1 MPVLALQD
9 GFRGL
14 ATEPHASR
22 LGAGQAS
29 DLLNVDVK
37 DGSLRSRA
45 GFDAINATTIKDLVA
60 FDRMDRANTI
70 ALAGTL
76 TSGHLWTAVATD
88 DATTD
93 CEVWNGTLRGA
104 NESGNKESASVLFE
118 SNGSTNPVSGSAHV
132 AVEFDL
138 RKYQG
143 FGNTLR
149 AFASDVDDITG
160 RFSLVLRSSNSS
172 GLKGAGSVDEDSYEI
187 EFDVPVGLEGGA
199 DQTVAAPNHLRWNDL
214 DIEVFKRTNSS
225 STRSTLGS
233 AVSTTDG
240 GPGVDEWMH
249 VRIRI
254 FGGSTTSIRVDV
266 NGAEVLSEDDTGASG
281 NHTAAGF
288 IKIRFASDGAANNE
302 KKLKRQIQIANF
314 QVYTL
319 TSAGVPNATAL
330 RIENL
335 HRHTQANGDAHLLA
349 HALTADGAL
358 IVQRPAGDGSTVS
371 AVFYSMQPGF
381 ATDNSDVVVT
391 GLKLNRRNGFVTAVQ
406 PTLDF
411 TLGSDRFTITDTET
425 IQKGFGQYTFAAGDR
440 LHLIGAFAKTTV
452 DASSSTTVLNVTS
465 TVGFNVGQVIRIGP
479 TNPTIEEI
487 GTIVSIQDGVSLTL
501 SATLQFTH
509 TNSVVVAEE
518 LDSGQITLVFAST
531 TVDADSDADQKV
543 LNVTATANFKV
554 GGSVAIN
561 PNGSREEVGLI
572 ESIQAGASL
581 TLVDNLVNAHTAAQA
596 DSVVAEEL
604 DAVPLGIL
612 PGFFEVLAAPVSNV
626 LTVLGVP
633 AVLKSLTSVG
643 VVYRI
648 VSKHQGDGIAGV
660 MNNNTHAA
668 DFADAN
674 AMTYIADGSD
684 RVHRANGEAFYPA
697 GIQKPTV
704 KPILGNTG
712 TGSGIMKGDRYS
724 YRLSF
729 WNPFLGL
736 ESSASPAS
744 TEQAIADEAF
754 VTLHGSQNDNQFS
767 NNATHLRLYRL
778 NSTDSQ
784 TKYYRSRELPIPIDN
799 ESGIIIVEDRT
810 ADTDLTGNATIPEQL
825 LARSDGTQFSDFAV
839 HNPPPAAVLLAWRQD
854 KMFYVTADSTRLWFS
869 KSGVPDYVSPFNFVE
884 VGRGDGESIRA
895 VIPFREQ
902 LVILKDRSLWILVGE
917 TQGTFQVQRM
927 SDRVGCSSHRA
938 VAEADDGLLYFA
950 GELGIH
956 RWNGQFAEDLHYG
969 IRDTYYGLNQDR
981 LKHMA
986 LAIDPEDQR
995 IALSVTRTGQ
1005 TEQDRWLVLNY
1016 RRPGIQVEGGVIF
1029 DWTLWDLLATCFEL
1043 DPMVS
1048 GASDL
1053 YRRKLRFGRTGGIV
1067 ATFRGD
1073 DGTALTDNGTGITW
1087 FWEGPKLELGTGR
1100 DKRFKYLT
1108 IEFEKVSVPSTVS
1121 LGYKVDEEAS
1131 ATDVTFDQSVL
1142 TRKVQAVRRRGHYLR
1157 PRFSGSA
1164 STVQTRVLTYALNF
1178 DLIGRR

>member
-1 MPVLALQD
+1 MPVLALQG
-9 GFRGL
+9 GFLGL

-29 DLLNVDVK
+29 SLLNVDVR

-45 GFDAINATTIKDLVA
+45 GYTHINTTTIKDLVA

-70 ALAGTL
+70 ASAGNL
-76 TSGHLWTAVATD
+76 TSGHKWTAVATD
-88 DATTD
+88 DATVD

-104 NESGNKESASVLFE
+104 NEATSKESASVLFE
-118 SNGSTNPVSGSAHV
+118 SNGLTNPVSGSAHV

-138 RKYQG
+138 RKFQG

-172 GLKGAGSVDEDSYEI
+172 GLKGSGSVDEDSYEI

-214 DIEVFKRTNSS
+214 DVEVFKRTNSG

-233 AVSTTDG
+233 AVSTADG

-254 FGGSTTSIRVDV
+254 FGTTTTSIRVDV
-266 NGAEVLSEDDTGASG
+266 NGTQVLSEDDSSSP
-281 NHTAAGF
+281 HQSAGF

-319 TSAGVPNATAL
+319 TSAGVPNATAI

-335 HRHTQANGDAHLLA
+335 HRHTQANGDSHLLA

-358 IVQRPAGDGSTVS
+358 LVQRPAGDGSPVS

-381 ATDNSDVVVT
+381 ATNNSDAVVT
-391 GLKLNRRNGFVTAVQ
+391 GLKLNRRNGFVTAVR
-406 PTLDF
+406 PLIDY

-425 IQKGFGQYTFAAGDR
+425 TQKGLGNYTFAAGDR
-440 LHLIGAFAKTTV
+440 LHLIGAFATTTV
-452 DASSSTTVLNVTS
+452 DASS
-465 TVGFNVGQVIRIGP
+465 
-479 TNPTIEEI
+479 
-487 GTIVSIQDGVSLTL
+487 
-501 SATLQFTH
+501 A
-509 TNSVVVAEE
+509 
-518 LDSGQITLVFAST
+518 SG
-531 TVDADSDADQKV
+531 QKV

-554 GGSVAIN
+554 GQIIRIAPTSATL
-561 PNGSREEVGLI
+561 EEIGTI
-572 ESIQAGASL
+572 DTIQAGVSL
-581 TLVDNLVNAHTAAQA
+581 TMVDNLQDTHTT
-596 DSVVAEEL
+596 SVVVAEEL
-604 DAVPLGIL
+604 DDDLFKTL
-612 PGFFEVLAAPVSNV
+612 PGLFDIEGESSNV

-633 AVLKSLTSVG
+633 ATASLTSVG

-648 VSKHQGDGIAGV
+648 ISKHQGEGIAGLL
-660 MNNNTHAA
+660 NNNTNAA

-684 RVHRANGEAFYPA
+684 RVYRANGEAVYQA
-697 GIQKPTV
+697 GITAPTV
-704 KPILGNTG
+704 IPLQGNTG
-712 TGSGIMKGDRYS
+712 SSSGIMNGDDYRY
-724 YRLSF
+724 RFTF
-729 WNPFLGL
+729 WNPLLGL
-736 ESSASPAS
+736 ESSASPAATKS
-744 TEQAIADEAF
+744 GIADEAF
-754 VTLHGSQNDNQFS
+754 LTLNGVLNDNQFS

-778 NSTDSQ
+778 NDTDSQ
-784 TKYYRSRELPIPIDN
+784 TKYFRSRELPIPIDN
-799 ESGIIIVEDRT
+799 ETGIIIVEDRT
-810 ADTDLTGNATIPEQL
+810 ADTDLTANDTVPEQL
-825 LARSDGTQFSDFAV
+825 LAQSDGTTLSDFAV
-839 HNPPPAAVLLAWRQD
+839 HNPPPEAVLLAWRQD

-869 KSGVPDYVSPFNFVE
+869 QPGVPDYVSPFNFVE
-884 VGRGDGESIRA
+884 VGRSDGQVIRA
-895 VIPFREQ
+895 IILYREQ
-902 LVILKDRSLWILVGE
+902 LVILKDRSLWVLVGE
-917 TQGTFQVQRM
+917 TRGTFQVQRM

-986 LAIDPEDQR
+986 MAIDPEDQQ
-995 IALSVTRTGQ
+995 IFLSVTRTGQ

-1043 DPMVS
+1043 DPMVA
-1048 GASDL
+1048 GASDT

-1073 DGTALTDNGTGITW
+1073 DGTALTDGGFGITW
-1087 FWEGPKLELGTGR
+1087 FWEGPKLGLGTGR

-1121 LGYKVDEEAS
+1121 LGYKVDEETS
-1131 ATDVTFDQSVL
+1131 ATNVTFDQATL

-1178 DLIGRR
+1178 DHIGRR